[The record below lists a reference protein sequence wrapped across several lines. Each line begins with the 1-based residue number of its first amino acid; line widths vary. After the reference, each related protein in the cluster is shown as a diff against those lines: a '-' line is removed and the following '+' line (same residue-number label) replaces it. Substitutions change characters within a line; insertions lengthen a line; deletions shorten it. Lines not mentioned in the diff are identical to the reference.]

1 MVPGVL
7 VTPGNVGSFILH
19 QKSDQCLL
27 LWLRDSLP
35 QSYHARP
42 SFSGC
47 LFFFLFYFFSSI
59 EEERICNI
67 VLLLGVEQP
76 DSVIHMYL
84 SILL

>member
-1 MVPGVL
+1 MQDPLFQG
-7 VTPGNVGSFILH
+7 G
-19 QKSDQCLL
+19 
-27 LWLRDSLP
+27 
-35 QSYHARP
+35 
-42 SFSGC
+42 
-47 LFFFLFYFFSSI
+47 FFFSFLFFSSI